1 MGASAFSALQGIPA
15 ARSAPRTPAQKHP
28 YLLSQEPEHFVTMII
43 LLDMGLRPDAVMM
56 VIISSSELLLSQN
69 WEGSL
74 GA

>member
-15 ARSAPRTPAQKHP
+15 ARSAPRTPVQKHP

-43 LLDMGLRPDAVMM
+43 LLDMGLRPDAVT
-56 VIISSSELLLSQN
+56 VIISSSEFLLSRD